1 MKILGA
7 SIGSDVHVVGLLNFL
22 DIAKREGY
30 DVVYLG
36 GAIPVDRLVRE
47 MEKNQPDIVAISYRL
62 GSEPLKKLLDELR
75 REVREKGLDKIEYVF
90 GGTMETG
97 EVARAS
103 GIFKKVFDGT
113 EELEDVVM
121 YLRKTMRASKEEMEF
136 PQTLHERIEFKKPF
150 PLIR

>member
-75 REVREKGLDKIEYVF
+75 REVREKGLDKI
-90 GGTMETG
+90 
-97 EVARAS
+97 
-103 GIFKKVFDGT
+103 
-113 EELEDVVM
+113 
-121 YLRKTMRASKEEMEF
+121 
-136 PQTLHERIEFKKPF
+136 
-150 PLIR
+150 